1 MRSPKYPKTVAV
13 RVTAEEW
20 ELIEFAMIRDGLKN
34 PTAFVRA
41 ELKDT
46 FSALRQSVIQA
57 EKRREAAARRA
68 AKKAA
73 NGDPQPA

>member
-1 MRSPKYPKTVAV
+1 MYARTIAV

-20 ELIEFAMIRDGLKN
+20 QLIEYAMIRDGLES
-34 PTAFVRA
+34 PTAFIRE

-73 NGDPQPA
+73 NGDTQPA